1 MLIITNYINLI
12 EGFMKNLIFM
22 FGLFISFLS
31 HADYL
36 DVQNKEL
43 MRSMKYNEVKEE
55 IENSREN
62 YLLKKKE
69 DEAKGLK
76 LKDENKSD
84 NKVYVKN
91 IDVENL
97 DGLVEVKEILV
108 KYKNKELS
116 NTDIY
121 NLIKELSNKI
131 YEEGYVT
138 SIITL
143 CDKAIVDNTLCLSVK
158 WGRIHSFTENEKES
172 SLRGKA
178 TVLSSYPKNRNDI
191 VNIKDI
197 DQAIEN
203 SNSSFQSTK
212 IKIMPSENEG
222 YSNIDYSITHRYIPS
237 LNLSMG
243 NGGNG
248 NKNGRFKYDATINY
262 GGLLSFNERYTIGGS
277 ARKFEKKNYV
287 ENNKF
292 ISFGVPFGYYDFSTF
307 YAQSY
312 SKNPLVIAN
321 VNFPYESEMK
331 NYNFNLKKKV
341 FRSKYNNSNVKL
353 ALNFKETQNY
363 LDSSLLQS
371 SSNNYTDIVTGIDGT
386 FSNEYGTFYI
396 DTSYTQGI
404 GMNNANKS
412 AYNGNKGKYISMVS
426 GNLSYQKV
434 FNANDNIFSFYSS
447 GAYQYVGGSNLISNY
462 KSSIG
467 DEYSIRGLN
476 SSTALSYDSSIYF
489 NNTLNKP
496 MKFNTLNI
504 TPFVGFDFGLGRN
517 NEIMS
522 TQYFYSV
529 SSGLKLDY
537 SIVNVSVA
545 YGKLLYLSSD
555 NVYPGVFYIRTS
567 VRI

>member
-12 EGFMKNLIFM
+12 EGFMKNLMFM
-22 FGLFISFLS
+22 FGIFISFLS
-31 HADYL
+31 YADYL

-62 YLLKKKE
+62 YLIKKKE
-69 DEAKGLK
+69 DEAKDLK

-91 IDVENL
+91 IEVENL

-138 SIITL
+138 SIVTL

-222 YSNIDYSITHRYIPS
+222 YSNIDYSITHRYMPS
-237 LNLSMG
+237 LNLAIG

-248 NKNGRFKYDATINY
+248 NKNGRFKYDAIINY
-262 GGLLSFNERYTIGGS
+262 GGLLSFNERYTVGGA

-307 YAQSY
+307 YSQSY
-312 SKNPLVIAN
+312 SKNPLVITN

-331 NYNFNLKKKV
+331 NYNFNLKKKI
-341 FRSKYNNSNVKL
+341 FRSKYNNSNIKV
-353 ALNFKETQNY
+353 ALNFKETKNY

-412 AYNGNKGKYISMVS
+412 AYNDNKGKYISMVS

-434 FNANDNIFSFYSS
+434 FNANDRIFSFYSS